1 MGYGRA
7 HMKEEAFRAV
17 LNFRNREGDESVK
30 IVGPYAS
37 VGAAKGQA
45 TSQKG
50 SIERWSDGKVTSI
63 RIQRATGWEDVEN

>member
-7 HMKEEAFRAV
+7 HMKEAAFRAV
-17 LNFRNREGDESVK
+17 IDYTDKDGDECER
-30 IVGPYAS
+30 IVGPYAT

-50 SIERWSDGKVTSI
+50 SIERWFNGKVTNV
-63 RIQRATGWEDVEN
+63 RIQRATGWEDVE